1 MPVGVSGLL
10 ILLLEFLVKGL
21 SECIE
26 PSIEPVHPYR
36 TQIRVSGVGH
46 REVRHEWGVLSTASA
61 AFSQTEGNIVNALI
75 IIINQGYRIRYF
87 VGRIYSYDMTYDE
100 YEIRYRF

>member
-1 MPVGVSGLL
+1 MSGLL

-36 TQIRVSGVGH
+36 AQIRLSG
-46 REVRHEWGVLSTASA
+46 TAFKSPN
-61 AFSQTEGNIVNALI
+61 SIKI
-75 IIINQGYRIRYF
+75 
-87 VGRIYSYDMTYDE
+87 GRTTAIQKYG
-100 YEIRYRF
+100 I